1 MTQRDHKRYD
11 VPIRIQVLI
20 PSALCLAVLFV
31 ALFWAAVPFVHEQLF
46 SIKRDMICEL
56 TETVWYLLQQYQS
69 RAQSGEITL
78 AEAQWRALER
88 VRAMRYGPES
98 RDYFWILNLS
108 GKVLMHPIQRDLEGT
123 SGLDI
128 TDPYGKRFVEDMVRT
143 ANDEEDGLVEYYWPR
158 PDNPDVPVPKLSC
171 VRIFKPWDWIV
182 CTGIYVD
189 DIHAEIDQITRRLQ
203 FIFLGCLA
211 ILAVL
216 AIWLSLLSRRIE
228 HRRRDAEQRLA
239 AGERQHRTSLE
250 NMVCGFVLFELIP
263 DDSGK
268 IVDARV
274 IQVNPAA
281 LQITNITADPT
292 GLLMSD
298 LFPDT
303 VHIRMAEIEEIIPAG
318 FPFRE
323 EKFFVEFGRWFEV
336 LAFMPQPNRFAITFT
351 DITER
356 KNSEDKIAKE
366 LSLRQMLIDQLP
378 CAAMILKKGT
388 REIVSCNQIARTM
401 GAIPGSTCYITFDG
415 QNEPCPFCRAPE
427 SWETG
432 RPQRIEVEH
441 HEGKWCECI
450 WISLSEDLYVHY
462 IFDITERKTA
472 EQALRASEQRYRN
485 LVEASPDGIWEV
497 DDQARF
503 TYCSPKYL
511 HLLGY
516 QPQDMIGRTPF
527 DFMPAD
533 EVPLI
538 RAQFEQAARNQQP
551 FYDLHN
557 RCIRQDGTVI
567 LLETNGVPI
576 LDEQGRLRGYRGVDR
591 DITERERILDTLR
604 NNEQQLRLIVENATD
619 MISSHAPD
627 STIRYISPSCRAAL
641 GYQPEEMLGL
651 KASDFTQPDD
661 LAKTWELIQAAV
673 SDRKPGYQI
682 EQRIRHKD
690 GRYIWFETHARL
702 LYDQAGKLA
711 EIQCS
716 LRDITERR
724 KNEET
729 LRILNS
735 RHQAILAAIPD
746 IVAEVDITK
755 RYTWLNP
762 AGLAFF
768 GDDAVGRFA
777 HDYFIGEQTTY
788 QTVQSLFNGG
798 EETIYI
804 ESWQRRKDGK
814 RRLLAWWCRPLKD
827 AQGHVIG
834 ALSTARDITE
844 AQLAQR
850 QREQL
855 LTNLEMKN
863 DELQSVLYTASHDLR
878 SPLVNI
884 QGFGGEL
891 ENACTKLRKLLAV
904 CDCGLQT
911 RDEIQTLLND
921 NVPEALHFVRAGADK
936 IQLLLD
942 GLLRLSRVGSIEISL
957 EPLNMNELLGKV
969 LHAQRFQ
976 IQQRQAEVTV
986 DPLPACLGDVVMV
999 NQLFGNLI
1007 DNALKYSEPSRPCR
1021 IRIFGQIADSH
1032 ALYAVADNGVGIEP
1046 EHCQEVFQIF
1056 YRLHPGGDIPG
1067 EGLGL
1072 AIVKRILDRLGGA
1085 IRVESTPGEGTTF
1098 WVSLPLPDQEK

>member
-1 MTQRDHKRYD
+1 MLWRECPYFESGDLVEGKSAYGTKRGWQGFIRMTQRDHKRYD
-11 VPIRIQVLI
+11 VPIRIQVLV

-31 ALFWAAVPFVHEQLF
+31 ALFWTAVPFVRKELF

-56 TETVWYLLQQYQS
+56 TETAWYILQQYQT

-78 AEAQWRALER
+78 AEAQSRAIER
-88 VRAMRYGPES
+88 IRAMRYGPES

-108 GKVLMHPIQRDLEGT
+108 GKVLMHPIQRGLEGA
-123 SGLDI
+123 SGLEI

-143 ANDEEDGLVEYYWPR
+143 AIDEEDGLVEYYWPR
-158 PDNPDVPVPKLSC
+158 PDNPDLPVPKLSY
-171 VRIFKPWDWIV
+171 VRIFKPWDWIL

-203 FIFLGCLA
+203 LIFLGCLA

-228 HRRRDAEQRLA
+228 RRRRDAEQRLA
-239 AGERQHRTSLE
+239 ASERQYRTSLE
-250 NMVCGFVLFELIP
+250 NMVSGFALFEVIT

-298 LFPDT
+298 LFPET
-303 VHIRMAEIEEIIPAG
+303 VRERMAEIEEIIPAG

-356 KNSEDKIAKE
+356 KVSEEKIAKE

-401 GAIPGSTCYITFDG
+401 GAIPGSVCYITFDG
-415 QNEPCPFCRAPE
+415 QNEPCSFCMAPE
-427 SWETG
+427 SWESG
-432 RPQRIEVEH
+432 LPQRIEVEH

-450 WISLSEDLYVHY
+450 WVPFSEDLYVHY

-472 EQALRASEQRYRN
+472 EQALRTSEQRFRN

-497 DDQARF
+497 DAQARF

-511 HLLGY
+511 QLLGY
-516 QPQDMIGRTPF
+516 QPQDMVGRTPF

-538 RAQFEQAARNQQP
+538 RAQFEQVARNHQP

-557 RCIRQDGTVI
+557 RCVRKDGTVI

-591 DITERERILDTLR
+591 DITER
-604 NNEQQLRLIVENATD
+604 
-619 MISSHAPD
+619 
-627 STIRYISPSCRAAL
+627 
-641 GYQPEEMLGL
+641 
-651 KASDFTQPDD
+651 
-661 LAKTWELIQAAV
+661 
-673 SDRKPGYQI
+673 
-682 EQRIRHKD
+682 
-690 GRYIWFETHARL
+690 
-702 LYDQAGKLA
+702 
-711 EIQCS
+711 
-716 LRDITERR
+716 R
-724 KNEET
+724 KNEEI
-729 LRILNS
+729 LRTLNS

-746 IVAEVDITK
+746 IVAEVDVTY

-768 GDDAVGRFA
+768 GDDAVGRFV
-777 HDYFIGEQTTY
+777 HDYFVGDQSTNKE
-788 QTVQSLFNGG
+788 VQPLFNGG
-798 EETIYI
+798 DETVYV
-804 ESWQRRKDGK
+804 ESWQRRRDGK

-891 ENACTKLRKLLAV
+891 QRACEKLKSLMGSCSLDGESRQEIMKLLS
-904 CDCGLQT
+904 
-911 RDEIQTLLND
+911 DE
-921 NVPEALHFVRAGADK
+921 VPESLHFVKAGADK

-957 EPLNMNELLGKV
+957 EPLKMNELLGKV

-1021 IRIFGQIADSH
+1021 IRISGHIADNH
-1032 ALYAVADNGVGIEP
+1032 AEYAVADNGVGIEP
-1046 EHCQEVFQIF
+1046 EHCQEIFQIF
-1056 YRLHPGGDIPG
+1056 YRLHPGGAIPG

-1085 IRVESTPGEGTTF
+1085 IRVESTPGKGTTF
-1098 WVSLPLPDQEK
+1098 WISLPLPDQEK